1 MYIDVGFGDTNPI
14 VLTLITSGP
23 AFPRLWRIRVSQ
35 IECSS
40 ISRAD
45 PGCLQ
50 YHTGI
55 YGRMKSFNFD
65 HTVGAQLSNQ
75 DYTLCVRPE
84 RNFCSIQYT
93 ACPDPTSNYSN
104 RYSLFIIHTNSSNL
118 RNNN

>member
-1 MYIDVGFGDTNPI
+1 MFTVYIDTGFGDTNPI
-14 VLTLITSGP
+14 ILTMITSGP

-35 IECSS
+35 IECNS

-45 PGCLQ
+45 SGCLQ

-55 YGRMKSFNFD
+55 YGRVKSFNFD

-75 DYTLCVRPE
+75 DYTLCIRPE

-93 ACPDPTSNYSN
+93 ACPDLTSNYSN
-104 RYSLFIIHTNSSNL
+104 QYFIIIFMWIHPI
-118 RNNN
+118 